1 MTDAD
6 IRMPAEQRPRPNVPA
21 EILQAFGT
29 AVIQPAAALFTT
41 A

>member
-1 MTDAD
+1 MTAAD
-6 IRMPAEQRPRPNVPA
+6 LRMPVEQRPRPNVSA
-21 EILQAFGT
+21 EILQAFGI